1 MHIYYVT
8 TNKQYEDFIDKEHLH
23 SYRQF
28 LHLKNLYSDKKNIF
42 NVIVLERNNP
52 YSYYFFYKT
61 IWGLDD
67 IIIIEHDIYVSDKEV
82 YLMAQIV
89 HAESRGEPFEGKIA
103 VASVILN
110 RLSYPE
116 FPKSI
121 EGVIMQ
127 KNAFSCVSNGR
138 IDIIPDE
145 NSYNAVLEAI
155 KGTDPTGKAVFF
167 YNPRT
172 ATSKWMKNIS
182 KKSIKKIGNHV
193 FFKA

>member
-1 MHIYYVT
+1 MKKYISLIILLNFMFLNASWV
-8 TNKQYEDFIDKEHLH
+8 NAKELNNQEKFLFKQESESAQVFKSNE
-23 SYRQF
+23 
-28 LHLKNLYSDKKNIF
+28 KC
-42 NVIVLERNNP
+42 
-52 YSYYFFYKT
+52 T
-61 IWGLDD
+61 
-67 IIIIEHDIYVSDKEV
+67 YVSDKEV

-121 EGVIMQ
+121 EEVIMQ
-127 KNAFSCVSNGR
+127 KNAFSCVTNGK
-138 IDIIPDE
+138 IDVIPDE